1 MTGRKKRTSTS
12 TSKRKSVQSGSSKSK
27 ASVDSEY
34 PSYSKF
40 QVSYPV
46 VCRQRYHK
54 DKLRYDKQFEYELK
68 MLELMQNSAYD
79 SMRFHR
85 HMAITTLWPP
95 LHTRKEIEYV
105 LDKFFRLPDRQTRR
119 LHEIM
124 SSPVY

>member
-1 MTGRKKRTSTS
+1 MVGRKKRVSAAN
-12 TSKRKSVQSGSSKSK
+12 RKSVQFASASRSKISND
-27 ASVDSEY
+27 SVY
-34 PSYSKF
+34 PDYSKF
-40 QVSYPV
+40 RVTYPV

-85 HMAITTLWPP
+85 HFAITTLWPP

-105 LDKFFRLPDRQTRR
+105 LDKFFRLPNKQTSR
-119 LHEIM
+119 LHDIM
-124 SSPVY
+124 NAPVY